1 MNALNRQKINQYGNI
16 KMYIAAC
23 FWIFSLTALANG
35 SSASSN
41 GNKVEDDAVK
51 IDIII
56 NKNNMSDFENENG
69 NIQDE
74 NSEEGDLIFLDQIK
88 DEEEDEKKKKQ
99 EKINKLEKFIRKIDE
114 KVNPIIK
121 FQVSKSYGT
130 WYLLKSDDISET
142 GLENIRYD
150 FVQQENGYQII
161 KSYFDPKTDTWQE
174 DRRRGWI
181 EEKKGHVYLDV
192 EKKYFKNNRNE
203 ILFFDKNYRYMVI
216 RFNDGFTKVLSRYP
230 NNDKISLEDDE
241 LAEFNSFVSNRS
253 NMRDIHYNT
262 NIKSIREIESDRKK
276 DELRKKTEYLEQ
288 KLSENPASVF
298 QIDTIGAKRYHERQL
313 RKQKMSTPEKNTGTK
328 GVEVIELDNKD
339 LKNETEIK
347 SNDNDTGV
355 NKEY

>member
-1 MNALNRQKINQYGNI
+1 
-16 KMYIAAC
+16 MYIAAC

-230 NNDKISLEDDE
+230 NNDKISLEGDE

>member
-16 KMYIAAC
+16 KMCIAAC

-74 NSEEGDLIFLDQIK
+74 NNEEGDLIFLDQIK

-230 NNDKISLEDDE
+230 NNDKISLEGDE

>member
-203 ILFFDKNYRYMVI
+203 ILFFDKNYHYMVI

-230 NNDKISLEDDE
+230 NNDKISLEGDE

-253 NMRDIHYNT
+253 NMRNIHYNT

>member
-99 EKINKLEKFIRKIDE
+99 EKINKIEKFIRKIDE

-230 NNDKISLEDDE
+230 NNDKISLEGDE

>member
-1 MNALNRQKINQYGNI
+1 
-16 KMYIAAC
+16 MYIAAC

-230 NNDKISLEDDE
+230 NNDKISLEGDE

-276 DELRKKTEYLEQ
+276 DELRKKTEHLEQ

>member
-74 NSEEGDLIFLDQIK
+74 NNEEGDLIFLDQIK

-142 GLENIRYD
+142 GLANIRYD

-230 NNDKISLEDDE
+230 NNDKISLEGDE

-253 NMRDIHYNT
+253 NMRNIHYNT
-262 NIKSIREIESDRKK
+262 NIKSIREIER
-276 DELRKKTEYLEQ
+276 
-288 KLSENPASVF
+288 
-298 QIDTIGAKRYHERQL
+298 
-313 RKQKMSTPEKNTGTK
+313 
-328 GVEVIELDNKD
+328 
-339 LKNETEIK
+339 
-347 SNDNDTGV
+347 
-355 NKEY
+355 

>member
-74 NSEEGDLIFLDQIK
+74 NNEEGDLIFLDQIK

-230 NNDKISLEDDE
+230 NNDKISLEGDE

-253 NMRDIHYNT
+253 NMRNIHYNT

>member
-230 NNDKISLEDDE
+230 NNDKISLEGDE

>member
-23 FWIFSLTALANG
+23 FWIFSLTALANV

-74 NSEEGDLIFLDQIK
+74 NNEEGDLIFLDQIK

-230 NNDKISLEDDE
+230 NNDKISLEGDE

-253 NMRDIHYNT
+253 NMRDIYYNT

>member
-16 KMYIAAC
+16 KMCIAAC

-41 GNKVEDDAVK
+41 GSKVEDDAVK

-142 GLENIRYD
+142 GLANIRYD

-216 RFNDGFTKVLSRYP
+216 GFNDGFTKVLSRYP
-230 NNDKISLEDDE
+230 NNDKISLEGDE

-253 NMRDIHYNT
+253 NMRDIYYNT

>member
-74 NSEEGDLIFLDQIK
+74 NNEEGDLIFLDQIK

-142 GLENIRYD
+142 GLANIRYD

-161 KSYFDPKTDTWQE
+161 KSYFDQKTDTWQE

-230 NNDKISLEDDE
+230 NNDKISLEGDE

-298 QIDTIGAKRYHERQL
+298 QIDTIGAKRYYERQL

>member
-230 NNDKISLEDDE
+230 NNDKISLEGDE

-253 NMRDIHYNT
+253 NMRNIHYNT

>member
-230 NNDKISLEDDE
+230 NNDKISLEGDE

-253 NMRDIHYNT
+253 NIRDIHYNT

-298 QIDTIGAKRYHERQL
+298 QIDIIGAKRYHERQL